1 VTLLDLTL
9 PTPAENLA
17 LDEALLLAAEAGAGG
32 EVLRLWETPSPAVVL
47 GAGGSVA
54 VDVDA
59 AACEPDGVPVLRR
72 ASGGGTVVVGP
83 GCLCLAVVLRT
94 DREPGLDLIG
104 PSARWV
110 MGRVLNALRPVV
122 PDATIE
128 GISDLA
134 VNGRKFSGSAQQRK
148 RRHFLHHATLL
159 GRDFDLALIPRY
171 LRPPERQPA
180 YRAGRPHADF
190 VTALPAD
197 TATLRR
203 LLVAEWRP
211 EGVYES
217 VPLDAVREL
226 IAEKYGR
233 DEWNRRR

>member
-1 VTLLDLTL
+1 MTLLDLTL
-9 PTPAENLA
+9 PTAAENLA

-32 EVLRLWETPSPAVVL
+32 EVLRLWEDPSPVVVV

-54 VDVDA
+54 IDVDT
-59 AACEPDGVPVLRR
+59 AACNADGVPVLRR
-72 ASGGGTVVVGP
+72 ASGGGTVLLGP
-83 GCLCLAVVLRT
+83 GCLCFAVVLRT
-94 DREPGLDLIG
+94 DHAPGLDLIG

-110 MGRVLNALRPVV
+110 MSRVADALRPVV
-122 PDATIE
+122 PGATVE

-134 VNGRKFSGSAQQRK
+134 VGGRKFSGSAQQRK

-159 GRDFDLALIPRY
+159 GRDFPLGPIPQY

-180 YRAGRPHADF
+180 YRADRPHAAF

-197 TATLRR
+197 TATLKR
-203 LLVAEWRP
+203 LLVEEWRP
-211 EGVYES
+211 DGEYGP

-226 IAEKYGR
+226 VAEKYGR